1 MTRPP
6 ARPRLRTALAA
17 CSMFLAAS
25 AALAQYPEIE
35 YASPDQSVWT
45 ARVNDKGEPD
55 NPLFRLA
62 GELFAKAGI
71 PWHSRTYPAARMF
84 RYLQDGTSQFS
95 ILVKAPSLQ
104 SCCLLSRKPVA
115 KADLRVYRLGVLAPI
130 HSREEL
136 AGHSVIVVRGYS
148 YAGLKDFLAD
158 PRNRVT
164 AYEAPTHTA
173 AFRMLASGRADYLI
187 DYAGPAAETLAAEPL
202 SGVQSDSLSQQE
214 VFLVLSRTYPDAE
227 KVMARLEAIAD
238 SLDKDKLLSH
248 IAK

>member
-6 ARPRLRTALAA
+6 VSSRLLAALAA
-17 CSMFLAAS
+17 CSLLLS
-25 AALAQYPEIE
+25 APARAQYPEIE

-55 NPLFRLA
+55 NPLLKLA

-71 PWHSRTYPAARMF
+71 PWHGRTYPAARMF
-84 RYLQDGTSQFS
+84 RYLQDGTAQFS
-95 ILVKAPSLQ
+95 ILVKAPALQ

-115 KADLRVYRLGVLAPI
+115 RADIRVYRQGVLAPI
-130 HSREEL
+130 RSREEL

-148 YAGLKDFLAD
+148 YAGLKDFVAD
-158 PRNRVT
+158 PRNRVST
-164 AYEAPTHTA
+164 FEAPTHGA

-187 DYAGPAAETLAAEPL
+187 DYAGPAAETLALERL

-238 SLDKDKLLSH
+238 SLDKDKLLSPNL
-248 IAK
+248 K